1 MKAIVHTRYGPPE
14 VLQLKEA
21 PKPTPKDD
29 EVLIR
34 ITACSLNGS
43 DWEGLAG
50 RPLYARIGG
59 VFRPGRQIPG
69 SDIAG
74 VIESVGSSVQ
84 EFRPGDE
91 VFGELPGYGGGLAE
105 YACSRVKTL
114 LRKPAGLS
122 FDQAA
127 AIPQGG
133 TIAYQGIVVK
143 GQVQPGMKVLING
156 AGGSAGSFAV
166 QLARL
171 RGAEVTGVDNAEK
184 LDFMRSLGVDHVL
197 DYTRQDVTRNGE
209 QYDLILDVIARRSIH
224 TWKGSLSPAG
234 SYYYTGGSVKV
245 LFQILLLG
253 GRIKKKT
260 GKNLAVLMVPQG
272 GKALSAITELCENG
286 QVIPVIDRFFP
297 LSEAA
302 KAMRYFG
309 EGHVKG
315 KVIIRCN

>member
-14 VLQLKEA
+14 VLQLKEV

-43 DWEGLAG
+43 DWEGLVG

-91 VFGELPGYGGGLAE
+91 VFGELPGYAGGLAE

-171 RGAEVTGVDNAEK
+171 HGAEVTGVDNAEK
-184 LDFMRSLGVDHVL
+184 LDFMRSLGADHVL

-302 KAMRYFG
+302 RAMRYFG
-309 EGHVKG
+309 EGHAKG
-315 KVIIRCN
+315 KVIVRCN